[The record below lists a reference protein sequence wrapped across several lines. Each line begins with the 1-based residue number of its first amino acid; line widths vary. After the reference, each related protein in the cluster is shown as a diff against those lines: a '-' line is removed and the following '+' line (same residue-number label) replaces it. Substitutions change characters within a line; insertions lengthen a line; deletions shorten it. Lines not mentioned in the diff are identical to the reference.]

1 MAGGS
6 PFPSMNQIFQ
16 VAALLVVTL
25 STNEVKIGTATIGY
39 DTFDVVGL
47 QVVTNR
53 VIALH
58 DESWTNTYAGPFI
71 GTNLV
76 KTAPVTNWVATNGI
90 LFQPLYPTNGW
101 RTWPNVFLN

>member
-1 MAGGS
+1 
-6 PFPSMNQIFQ
+6 MNQIIQ
-16 VAALLVVTL
+16 VAALLFVTL

-53 VIALH
+53 SIKLA

-71 GTNLV
+71 ATNLV
-76 KTAPVTNWVATNGI
+76 KTATATNWVATNGVI
-90 LFQPLYPTNGW
+90 IQPLYPTNVW
-101 RTWPNVFLN
+101 MTWPNVLLN

>member
-25 STNEVKIGTATIGY
+25 STNEVKIGTATIGS

-53 VIALH
+53 VISLH

-76 KTAPVTNWVATNGI
+76 KAPVPVIYGTNVFRSLIVTNWIG
-90 LFQPLYPTNGW
+90 
-101 RTWPNVFLN
+101 TWIPN

>member
-25 STNEVKIGTATIGY
+25 STNEVKIGTATIGS

-47 QVVTNR
+47 QATTPTTAEKPWAKWLVEVPGVR
-53 VIALH
+53 VLERIKWAL
-58 DESWTNTYAGPFI
+58 
-71 GTNLV
+71 
-76 KTAPVTNWVATNGI
+76 
-90 LFQPLYPTNGW
+90 
-101 RTWPNVFLN
+101 

>member
-1 MAGGS
+1 
-6 PFPSMNQIFQ
+6 MNQIIMI
-16 VAALLVVTL
+16 AATL
-25 STNEVKIGTATIGY
+25 AITLTTNEVKIGTATIGR

-53 VIALH
+53 VISLH

-76 KTAPVTNWVATNGI
+76 KVPAPVLWGTNMWIHPIVIESNWIYTIPAIN
-90 LFQPLYPTNGW
+90 QN
-101 RTWPNVFLN
+101 

>member
-1 MAGGS
+1 
-6 PFPSMNQIFQ
+6 MNQILQ
-16 VAALLVVTL
+16 VSALLVVTL

-39 DTFDVVGL
+39 DTFDVIGL

-58 DESWTNTYAGPFI
+58 DESWTNSYPGPFI

-76 KTAPVTNWVATNGI
+76 KMAPATNWTATNGI
-90 LFQPLYPTNGW
+90 LFQPIYPTNSW
-101 RTWPNVFLN
+101 RTFFN

>member
-1 MAGGS
+1 
-6 PFPSMNQIFQ
+6 MNQILQ
-16 VAALLVVTL
+16 VSALLVVTL
-25 STNEVKIGTATIGY
+25 STNEVKIGTATIGS

-58 DESWTNTYAGPFI
+58 DESWTNSYPGPFI

-76 KTAPVTNWVATNGI
+76 KMAPATNWTASVGTNGI
-90 LFQPLYPTNGW
+90 LFQPFYPTNVW
-101 RTWPNVFLN
+101 RTWSNVFLN

>member
-1 MAGGS
+1 
-6 PFPSMNQIFQ
+6 MNQIFQ
-16 VAALLVVTL
+16 VSALLVVTL
-25 STNEVKIGTATIGY
+25 STNEVKIGTATIGS

-53 VIALH
+53 VISLH

-76 KTAPVTNWVATNGI
+76 KAPVLWGTNI
-90 LFQPLYPTNGW
+90 FIRPLSSNWIYTIPAVIEN
-101 RTWPNVFLN
+101 

>member
-1 MAGGS
+1 M
-6 PFPSMNQIFQ
+6 
-16 VAALLVVTL
+16 VVTL

-47 QVVTNR
+47 RVVTNR
-53 VIALH
+53 VISLH

-76 KTAPVTNWVATNGI
+76 KVPYPFLRGTNIW
-90 LFQPLYPTNGW
+90 QPFIP
-101 RTWPNVFLN
+101 PNWIYTVPAVIEN